1 MLITAAVENTLFHF
15 DKPFSYS
22 VPSQLENVV
31 LPGVRVLVPFGRGD
45 KNRVALV
52 LSVENIHNEESAK
65 LKHIT
70 KILDKRPI
78 ISAEMLELVSW
89 IKERYFCTLFEAAKL
104 MIPSGLGYRIKNSYI
119 LSDNVNAENFCGV
132 QKQIVS
138 LLYSAVK
145 SVAFEFIEKQL
156 GITENCPDFI
166 SLLENGTVLK
176 INKATAK
183 VQDAFA
189 KMLRAVPDF
198 DEKLTTK
205 QAEAYKALCEVGTV
219 SEKEFSYFTG
229 VSSAVIKKLCEKG
242 AAEAFECEVYRKPE
256 ILDIKE
262 HKDDF
267 VLSEEQQSVFENL
280 KKDFDTKK
288 TSCALLHGVTGSGKT
303 SVFMKLMQ
311 HAHNCDRGIIVMVP
325 EISLTAQ
332 TIRQFAAVF
341 GDTVAVFHSKLSLG
355 ERLDEWKR
363 VKRGDAKIVV
373 GTRSAVFAPVNNLG
387 LIVIDEEQ
395 EHTYK
400 SESSPRYDA
409 REVAM
414 KRCAENSALC
424 LMSSATPSVEAYHA
438 AKSGKFPL
446 YKLEKRFGQAELPD
460 VSLIDLNN
468 EHMQG
473 ADMLISPTLRT
484 CLKENYDAGKQSI
497 ILLNRRG
504 YHTFIGCKD
513 CGEVASCP
521 HCSISLTFHEA
532 NGRLMCH
539 YCGYSTK
546 FNDLCTSCGSSYI
559 QFKGAGTQRAVQELA
574 EFMPQ
579 AKTLRIDTD
588 STSGKYSLE
597 KMLSAFGKGDYD
609 IMIGTQMVA
618 KGLDFENV
626 TLVGVISA
634 DLMLFSDDFRSNERT
649 FDLLTQVVGRAGR
662 RTAKGEALIQTYYP
676 ENEFLSLAAMQN
688 YEGFFE
694 TEIAFRK
701 AMMYPPFV
709 DICVVGFVSTSEKK
723 VCFSANGFM
732 HELRATAK
740 EEYKELPMRVLQPAP
755 AAVAKISGKYR
766 YKIIIK
772 CRNNAKFRQMISSLL
787 NKFALDKRN
796 QGVSVY
802 AAVNPYNIL

>member
-1 MLITAAVENTLFHF
+1 MLIKTAVENTLYHF

-22 VPSQLENVV
+22 VPIQFEEVV
-31 LPGVRVLVPFGRGD
+31 KAGMRVLVPFGRGD
-45 KNRVALV
+45 TNRVALV
-52 LSVENIHNEESAK
+52 LSVENESDESK
-65 LKHIT
+65 LKPII
-70 KILDKRPI
+70 KILDKKPVLNE
-78 ISAEMLELVSW
+78 EMLSLAYW
-89 IKERYFCTLFEAAKL
+89 IKERYFCTLFESAKL
-104 MIPSGLGYRIKNSYI
+104 MIPSGLGYKIKNSYI
-119 LSDNVNAENFCGV
+119 LSDNVDVTDFYGIQRQV
-132 QKQIVS
+132 VD
-138 LLYSAVK
+138 LLYSTVK
-145 SVAFEFIEKQL
+145 SVPFEFIEKNL
-156 GITENCPDFI
+156 GITEMAPEFT
-166 SLLENGTVLK
+166 SLLENGVVLK
-176 INKATAK
+176 INKASAK

-198 DEKLTTK
+198 EEKLTKK
-205 QAEAYKALCEVGTV
+205 QQEAYRALCEVGTV

-229 VSSAVIKKLCEKG
+229 VSNAVIKKLCEKG
-242 AAEAFECEVYRKPE
+242 AVEAFECEVYRKPE
-256 ILDIKE
+256 VLAVEESENKL
-262 HKDDF
+262 
-267 VLSEEQQSVFENL
+267 VLSEEQQVVFEGI
-280 KKDFDTKK
+280 KQDFDDKK
-288 TSCALLHGVTGSGKT
+288 TSCVLLHGVTGSGKT

-311 HAHNCDRGIIVMVP
+311 YVYSRDKGIIVMVP

-409 REVAM
+409 REIAM

-438 AKSGKFPL
+438 AISNKFPL

-460 VSLIDLNN
+460 VSLIDLNH
-468 EHMQG
+468 EQLQG

-484 CLKENYDAGKQSI
+484 CLKENYDNGKQSI

-504 YHTFIGCKD
+504 YHTFVGCKE

-539 YCGYSTK
+539 YCGYSAK
-546 FNDLCTSCGSSYI
+546 FNDLCQSCGSSYI

-574 EFMPQ
+574 EFIPE

-597 KMLSAFGKGDYD
+597 KMLKAFGKGDYD

-662 RTAKGEALIQTYYP
+662 RAVKGEALIQTYYP
-676 ENEFLSLAAMQN
+676 ENEFLSLAAMQD

-694 TEIAFRK
+694 SEIAFRK

-709 DICVVGFVSTSEKK
+709 DICVIGFVSTSEKN
-723 VCFSANGFM
+723 VRFSSNCFM
-732 HELRATAK
+732 HDLRAIAK
-740 EEYKELPMRVLQPAP
+740 EEYQDLPMRVLQPAP
-755 AAVAKISGKYR
+755 AAVAKISGKFR

-772 CRNNAKFRQMISSLL
+772 CRNTVKFREMVSSLL
-787 NKFALDKRN
+787 KSFSMDKKN
-796 QGVSVY
+796 QGVSIY